1 MPLLAIALAL
11 AQVAHSPPP
20 ASAAVVEIATR
31 PVRLRVGVGSAH
43 DAVAT
48 SSKDAQALYDQGLA
62 YLHSYVWIEAARSFN
77 QALRLDPNLAMAHLG
92 LSVAYVELNAPAA
105 ARDALARAQALGA
118 QANAH
123 DRTHIDARAIQMAA
137 EDDPRDAAKLTAY
150 RGALDAALAKFPDD
164 EELWLARGRAESP
177 DPAERGQGSVTG
189 SIRLYEKAVA
199 LAPAHFAAHHY
210 LTHAY
215 ENTGRFDESLAESA
229 AYARMAP
236 NVPHARHMHGHSLR
250 RVGKV
255 DEAIEEFRAA
265 DALETSY
272 FKTESISAG
281 HDWHYQHN
289 LDLLAASYQYL
300 GRMKTAEPLFKTSF
314 AIASPLVVQEFNKR
328 AWPMFLRARGRVDEA
343 LAAAR
348 VMAGHR
354 SPIVSA
360 MGHVEAGRALLAQGK
375 FQAATGEANAA
386 LRLMKSAS
394 DGAGLVATPLKA
406 LQGEFFLRTGQRERG
421 RTMLEQ
427 VTREVRAA
435 TGPDAWTQATFEI
448 EAIARAAREA
458 DDWSFAAWAA
468 RQLIEHDSRYAG
480 AHYALALTARHEGD
494 EKIAQAEL
502 ALAAQYWV
510 DADSDLPELK
520 TIRSTRP

>member
-1 MPLLAIALAL
+1 MTRFFILLAL
-11 AQVAHSPPP
+11 AMHQQAAPS
-20 ASAAVVEIATR
+20 ASAAVFTVANR
-31 PVRLRVGVGSAH
+31 PVPLRSGIGSAH
-43 DAVAT
+43 DTVAT
-48 SSKDAQALYDQGLA
+48 SSKEAQAFYDQGLA
-62 YLHSYVWIEAARSFN
+62 YLHSYVWLEAARSFN

-92 LSVAYVELNAPAA
+92 LTVAYVELNAPAA
-105 ARDALARAQALGA
+105 AREALARARALGA
-118 QANAH
+118 KASEH

-137 EDDPRDAAKLTAY
+137 EDNPRDAAKLTAY
-150 RGALDAALAKFPDD
+150 RSALDAALVRFPDD
-164 EELWLARGRAESP
+164 EELWLVRGRAESP
-177 DPAERGQGSVTG
+177 DPADRGQGSVAG
-189 SIRLYEKAVA
+189 SIRFYERALA

-215 ENTGRFDESLAESA
+215 ENAGRSDESLAESA

-236 NVPHARHMHGHSLR
+236 SVPHARHMHGHSLR
-250 RVGKV
+250 RVGKAN
-255 DEAIEEFRAA
+255 EAIEEFRAA
-265 DALETSY
+265 DARETSY
-272 FKTESISAG
+272 FETEAIPAG

-300 GRMKTAEPLFKTSF
+300 GRMTMAEPLFKTSF

-328 AWPMFLRARGRVDEA
+328 AWPVFLRARGRVDEA

-360 MGHVEAGRALLAQGK
+360 TGHVEAGRALLAQGRY
-375 FQAATGEANAA
+375 QAATEEANAA

-394 DGAGLVATPLKA
+394 DGAGLVAAPLGA

-421 RTMLEQ
+421 RAMLEQ

-448 EAIARAAREA
+448 EAIACAAREA
-458 DDWSFAAWAA
+458 GDWSFAMWAA
-468 RQLIEHDSRYAG
+468 RQMIEHDSRYAG
-480 AHYALALTARHEGD
+480 AHYALALAARHDGD
-494 EKIAQAEL
+494 EKTAQAAL

-510 DADSDLPELK
+510 DADADLPELK